1 MNISS
6 REVGDAIVV
15 MVEGNLDTNT
25 SPDAQNYLDQLVDSG
40 SRKILISFESTNYVS
55 SAGLRVV
62 LATAK
67 LLNKNGGDLRL
78 CNLSSTVHDV
88 FEISGFTTI
97 LNVFDSEKEAIAS
110 FQVSIA
116 SGLLPAPTRG
126 LTIVRSAIMFVL
138 RFQIKWWYRE

>member
-25 SPDAQNYLDQLVDSG
+25 SPDAQNYLDQLVNSG
-40 SRKILISFESTNYVS
+40 SQKILISFESTNYVS

-67 LLNKNGGDLRL
+67 LLSKNGGDLRL
-78 CNLSSTVHDV
+78 CSLSSTVHDV

-97 LNVFDSEKEAIAS
+97 LNVFDSEKEALES
-110 FQVSIA
+110 F
-116 SGLLPAPTRG
+116 
-126 LTIVRSAIMFVL
+126 
-138 RFQIKWWYRE
+138 

>member
-40 SRKILISFESTNYVS
+40 SQKILISFESTNYVS

-67 LLNKNGGDLRL
+67 LLSKNGGDLRL
-78 CNLSSTVHDV
+78 CSLSSTVHDV

-97 LNVFDSEKEAIAS
+97 LNVFDSEKEAIES
-110 FQVSIA
+110 F
-116 SGLLPAPTRG
+116 
-126 LTIVRSAIMFVL
+126 
-138 RFQIKWWYRE
+138 

>member
-25 SPDAQNYLDQLVDSG
+25 SPDAQNYLDQLVNSG
-40 SRKILISFESTNYVS
+40 SQKILISFESTNYVS

-67 LLNKNGGDLRL
+67 LLSKNGGDLRL
-78 CNLSSTVHDV
+78 CSLSSTVHDV

-97 LNVFDSEKEAIAS
+97 LNVFDSEKEAIES
-110 FQVSIA
+110 F
-116 SGLLPAPTRG
+116 
-126 LTIVRSAIMFVL
+126 
-138 RFQIKWWYRE
+138 

>member
-6 REVGDAIVV
+6 REIGDAIVV

-40 SRKILISFESTNYVS
+40 SQKILISFESTNYVS

-67 LLNKNGGDLRL
+67 LLSKNGGDLRL
-78 CNLSSTVHDV
+78 CSLSSTVHDV

-97 LNVFDSEKEAIAS
+97 LNVFESEKEAIES
-110 FQVSIA
+110 F
-116 SGLLPAPTRG
+116 
-126 LTIVRSAIMFVL
+126 
-138 RFQIKWWYRE
+138 